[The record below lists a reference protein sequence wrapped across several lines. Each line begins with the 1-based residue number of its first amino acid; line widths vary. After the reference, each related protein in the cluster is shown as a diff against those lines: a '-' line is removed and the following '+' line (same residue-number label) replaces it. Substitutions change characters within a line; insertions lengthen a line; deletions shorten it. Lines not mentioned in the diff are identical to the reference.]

1 MKITNRILKNANIT
15 IVADKLHTSF
25 LSQSLFSDILP
36 NPLNLIQIPPFGLM
50 DFGSCNFIVDV
61 DNRRVVIN
69 HIAGNILES
78 PVPKMAR
85 KFIAEIKGPVIVAVG
100 FNFSM
105 DLTCDAEFGKY
116 SIDEFLNAK
125 YKTKFGEGL
134 SGIGIKAFI
143 KKNPYNTTFVVEP
156 HISEP
161 LHAVASANYHYEI
174 PDVINFESEFSLRYN
189 ESEGYI
195 NGIFG

>member
-78 PVPKMAR
+78 PVPKMAK
-85 KFIAEIKGPVIVAVG
+85 KFVAEIKETEIVAVG

-105 DLTCDAEFGKY
+105 DLTCDSEFGKY
-116 SIDEFLNAK
+116 STDEFLTGK
-125 YKTKFGEGL
+125 YKTKFNEGL

-143 KKNPYNTTFVVEP
+143 KKIPYNCTFVIEP
-156 HISEP
+156 HLQEP
-161 LHAVASANYHYEI
+161 THALASANFHFEI
-174 PDVINFESEFSLRYN
+174 PYDINF
-189 ESEGYI
+189 
-195 NGIFG
+195 